1 MKPLPL
7 PLNRTPSPAAADMN
21 RGISHGV
28 EIAGVLLLFF
38 FIGFV
43 LDHVF
48 GTKPWFMVIFTVLG
62 ILGIFVRAWYGYTY
76 EMDRLDAQRRA
87 PVAAPPTRTDQ
98 PS

>member
-1 MKPLPL
+1 
-7 PLNRTPSPAAADMN
+7 MN

-28 EIAGVLLLFF
+28 EIAGVLLFF
-38 FIGFV
+38 FFLGFV
-43 LDHVF
+43 LDHVL

-76 EMDRLDAQRRA
+76 EMDRLEAERLA
-87 PVAAPPTRTDQ
+87 PSKTYATRTDQ